1 MFDKFVEKAKLKD
14 KNAMEEIIRRLQPL
28 IISSIRKYYYNIKE
42 YEDLIQDGNIVII
55 QSIVDF
61 DYTRGVH
68 FLGYV
73 KSNLKY
79 LYLNKHKEK
88 VHLSLNEPLG
98 DGDGEMLDLLVSDD
112 KDILDLLLE
121 KETSA
126 QLKYTLDSLTNRQK
140 EIVIFYYVKDMS
152 IGDIANALDISYR
165 TVVNTKTTAIEKLK
179 KILK

>member
-1 MFDKFVEKAKLKD
+1 M
-14 KNAMEEIIRRLQPL
+14 
-28 IISSIRKYYYNIKE
+28 
-42 YEDLIQDGNIVII
+42 
-55 QSIVDF
+55 
-61 DYTRGVH
+61 H